1 MKRLI
6 RIAGLLAFAMGGTT
20 MVSWAQDSGPA
31 ANSGA
36 AGMNQGGSAEPSPAD
51 RIEKMKEDLGLSD
64 DQVTQIQKL
73 FSEQMG
79 SIKPLRDQL
88 KTDMETLQQKMD
100 SMAKDPE
107 VKEVLEKF
115 KSDRKILEEAQAKLM
130 DRLSAILT
138 PTQEAKA
145 ILEMDK
151 RGRGMMINRPN
162 AQDSGAQGQENKNG
176 N

>member
-1 MKRLI
+1 
-6 RIAGLLAFAMGGTT
+6 
-20 MVSWAQDSGPA
+20 
-31 ANSGA
+31 
-36 AGMNQGGSAEPSPAD
+36 
-51 RIEKMKEDLGLSD
+51 
-64 DQVTQIQKL
+64 
-73 FSEQMG
+73 
-79 SIKPLRDQL
+79 
-88 KTDMETLQQKMD
+88 
-100 SMAKDPE
+100 MAKDPE